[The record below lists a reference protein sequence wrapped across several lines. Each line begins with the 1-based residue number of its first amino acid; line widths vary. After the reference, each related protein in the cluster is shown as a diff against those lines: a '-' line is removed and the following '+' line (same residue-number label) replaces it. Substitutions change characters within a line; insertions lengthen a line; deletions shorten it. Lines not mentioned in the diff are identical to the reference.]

1 MRKGSKAAM
10 NAQRVEGVVVI
21 ENKKSHY
28 HHQSFRVM
36 IQFVYGSMT
45 TLQSCLKKVAMDPT
59 GRISCIIAIFEFP
72 ASHYVGRKPVVR
84 MWTMHFMEVQSRY
97 IKRKGKQIHLPH
109 TKYIQLLINSNSQ
122 TRQTINQ
129 VGTSLRL
136 RNGGPLSPL
145 Y

>member
-1 MRKGSKAAM
+1 MRKGRKAEM

-36 IQFVYGSMT
+36 LQFVYGSMT
-45 TLQSCLKKVAMDPT
+45 TPQSFLKKVAMDLT
-59 GRISCIIAIFEFP
+59 GRISFIIAIFEFP
-72 ASHYVGRKPVVR
+72 ASHYVGRKPIVR
-84 MWTMHFMEVQSRY
+84 MWTMHFMEDRSRY

-109 TKYIQLLINSNSQ
+109 TKYIQLLMNSHSQ
-122 TRQTINQ
+122 IRETSNQ
-129 VGTSLRL
+129 VGTRLRL
-136 RNGGPLSPL
+136 RNGGSLSPL